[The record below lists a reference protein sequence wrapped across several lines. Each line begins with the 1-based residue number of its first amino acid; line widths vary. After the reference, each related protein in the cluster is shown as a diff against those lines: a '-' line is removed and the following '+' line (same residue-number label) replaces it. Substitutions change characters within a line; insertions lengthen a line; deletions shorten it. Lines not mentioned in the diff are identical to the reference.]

1 MRCLIDENMSPRV
14 AAALTSL
21 GHPSEQAAR
30 FGLQGEVDLRVF
42 DTGIRFDLII
52 TQDLHRQYE
61 EWHGARERMQIGLK
75 ILRLKF
81 EHSERNDAV
90 AQMRYILWHWA
101 AIERRLAPD
110 GDAVQATISAGGTM
124 IRFNTAQEM
133 LEMPGPQ
140 TGRDT

>member
-1 MRCLIDENMSPRV
+1 
-14 AAALTSL
+14 
-21 GHPSEQAAR
+21 
-30 FGLQGEVDLRVF
+30 
-42 DTGIRFDLII
+42 
-52 TQDLHRQYE
+52 
-61 EWHGARERMQIGLK
+61 MQIGLK